1 MATSPNYAW
10 AEPDN
15 SSLVKNGAS
24 DIRTLGDAIDTSVWN
39 IGFGQAGKNKII
51 NGDFAIWQRGT
62 SGFSGTTVQ
71 YTADRWFA
79 SCTGTMTV
87 ARESTII
94 PTNSLYS
101 IKLSSTAAANQMYLQ
116 QAIETSTVV
125 NLAGKTLSI
134 SGQVAASASAGV
146 TLYVAF
152 STATDNSPVGS
163 WTTITATT
171 GGTAT
176 PTSST
181 FVPISG
187 TYAIPANAK
196 SLTFGIF
203 TAAVAS
209 GVSVYLGRY
218 QVEVGSTVTPFQTA
232 SGGSPQAELAMCQ
245 RYYYRATSPASG
257 SRMGLGMV
265 IGATTAAMM
274 VPIPVS
280 MRILPTALEQSGTAA
295 DYTIYSAAGN
305 TTCSAVPTF
314 QDFSIPNIA
323 TIILTVAAGL
333 IAGQSVFIRAG
344 SGSAYFG
351 WSAEL

>member
-15 SSLVKNGAS
+15 SSLVKNGAA

-39 IGFGQAGKNKII
+39 VGYGQAGKNKVI

-125 NLAGKTLSI
+125 NLAGRTLSI

-245 RYYYRATSPASG
+245 RYFQRWSLTQFNRAGLVYADSTTNVVHVDKLPVVLRSTPTLTFTNMTANGNAVTAAAVGGYLDTNNTLYLNLTTSGVVAGLMYQLYVASG
-257 SRMGLGMV
+257 QTGV
-265 IGATTAAMM
+265 I
-274 VPIPVS
+274 S
-280 MRILPTALEQSGTAA
+280 
-295 DYTIYSAAGN
+295 YS
-305 TTCSAVPTF
+305 S
-314 QDFSIPNIA
+314 
-323 TIILTVAAGL
+323 
-333 IAGQSVFIRAG
+333 
-344 SGSAYFG
+344 
-351 WSAEL
+351 EL

>member
-1 MATSPNYAW
+1 MATTTPNYGW
-10 AEPDN
+10 AVPT
-15 SSLVKNGAS
+15 SSDLVKNGATA
-24 DIRTLGDAIDTSVWN
+24 IETLGDSVDTSVWN
-39 IGFGQAGKNKII
+39 VGFGQAGKNKVI

-163 WTTITATT
+163 WTTISATT

-245 RYYYRATSPASG
+245 RYYHRTSLAAFGPLGIAATQSTTAGRVYSQYPVTMRTAPSFATGGTITLGTG
-257 SRMGLGMV
+257 SLTSVTGDRYT
-265 IGATTAAMM
+265 TTAAM
-274 VPIPVS
+274 
-280 MRILPTALEQSGTAA
+280 LALSGSSFVAGGANFLYDSGSGTA
-295 DYTIYSAAGN
+295 Y
-305 TTCSAVPTF
+305 F
-314 QDFSIPNIA
+314 EFS
-323 TIILTVAAGL
+323 
-333 IAGQSVFIRAG
+333 S
-344 SGSAYFG
+344 
-351 WSAEL
+351 EL